1 MYIKGMEQD
10 VTALILDTAS
20 KRFGISAV
28 KPFQLLVMQR
38 IIEQESRDYS
48 IRHQIVILPTGTG
61 KSLCFLLPAILCSGI
76 TIIVYPLL
84 ALMNDQLAFLCGN
97 GIECACLR
105 GGQTKEQRRREF
117 EKLDN
122 GCKIVITNPETL
134 NLDII
139 VNNLARRRISLFVC
153 DEAHVISLW
162 GETFRPSY
170 LKLGQAVSKLRP
182 LQVLAFTATAG
193 TETIHRIWHCMF
205 PSKPLLVR
213 GDSDRENIYYS
224 AYPAYDRDTAL
235 FSILRSCEKPAIVF
249 FRKRRLCLTT
259 CVIMK
264 RLLPD
269 TEHLYY
275 HAGLTKAEREG
286 IEKTFLNAD
295 NAVLYSTNAY
305 GMGVDKKNLRTV
317 IHYTIP
323 DSAEAYIQE
332 AGRAGRDGKQA
343 WSFVIITGR
352 EKPGVLSDIFT
363 QDRCRRSALLQT
375 MGQEKDECTGCDS
388 CTGKIPYSENIE
400 HIEKTILKTVRF
412 HPFRYNKKTLPELL
426 CYRGRSFVEYEDF
439 FCAKLSGIDRNLVEQ
454 TMIKM
459 KGPVFGAL
467 RHPVKG
473 YLYFSKPFR
482 RLHQY
487 TRLHSGRQLRRQ
499 RRQ

>member
-1 MYIKGMEQD
+1 MEQD
-10 VTALILDTAS
+10 ITALILKTAFE
-20 KRFGISAV
+20 KFGITAV

-38 IIEQESRDYS
+38 IIEQESRNYAV
-48 IRHQIVILPTGTG
+48 RHQIVILPTGTG
-61 KSLCFLLPAILCSGI
+61 KSLCFLLPAVLCNGI

-84 ALMNDQLAFLCGN
+84 ALMNDQLAFLKAN
-97 GIECACLR
+97 GIQCACLR
-105 GGQTKEQRRREF
+105 GGQTKEQRKAEY

-122 GCKIVITNPETL
+122 GCKVVITNPETL
-134 NLDII
+134 SCKSVLQNLQ
-139 VNNLARRRISLFVC
+139 RYSISLFVC

-170 LKLGQAVSKLRP
+170 LKLGSAVSKLKP
-182 LQVLAFTATAG
+182 MQVLAFTATAG
-193 TETIHRIWHCMF
+193 TETIHKIWHCMF

-224 AYPAYDRDTAL
+224 SYLAYDRDTAL

-249 FRKRRLCLTT
+249 FRKRSLCLTT
-259 CVIMK
+259 CVMMK

-269 TEHLYY
+269 IEHLYY
-275 HAGLTKAEREG
+275 HAGLTRAERES
-286 IEKTFLNAD
+286 IEKNFLTAD

-352 EKPGVLSDIFT
+352 EKPSVLSDIFT

-375 MGQEKDECTGCDS
+375 MGQEKNECTGCDN
-388 CTGKIPYSENIE
+388 CTGKIPYSENIQR
-400 HIEKTILKTVRF
+400 IEKTVLRAIRL
-412 HPFRYNKKTLPELL
+412 HPLRYNTKTLSNLL
-426 CYRGRSFVEYEDF
+426 CYRGNSQIEYSDF
-439 FCAKLSGIDRNLVEQ
+439 FCAKLSDVDRVLIEN

-459 KGPVFGAL
+459 KGPLLGAL
-467 RHPVKG
+467 KIPGKG
-473 YLYFSKPFR
+473 YLYFNKPFR

-487 TRLHSGRQLRRQ
+487 TRLHSVQQLHRQKQ
-499 RRQ
+499 Q

>member
-1 MYIKGMEQD
+1 MEQD

-38 IIEQESRDYS
+38 IIEQESNNYS

-84 ALMNDQLAFLCGN
+84 ALMNDQLAFLHSN

-105 GGQTKEQRRREF
+105 GGQTREQRRKEF
-117 EKLDN
+117 EKLNN

-134 NLDII
+134 NLNSV
-139 VNNLARRRISLFVC
+139 VNNLSKNRISLFVC
-153 DEAHVISLW
+153 DEAHVIALW

-170 LKLGQAVSKLRP
+170 LKLGQAVSRLRP

-193 TETIHRIWHCMF
+193 HETILKIRQCLF
-205 PSKPLLVR
+205 PTKPLLVR

-224 AYPAYDRDTAL
+224 SYPAYDRNTAL

-249 FRKRRLCLTT
+249 FRKRSLCLST
-259 CVIMK
+259 CITMK

-269 TEHLYY
+269 TDHLYY
-275 HAGLTKAEREG
+275 HAGLTKAERET
-286 IEKTFLNAD
+286 IEKTFLKAD

-352 EKPGVLSDIFT
+352 EKPGMLSDIFT
-363 QDRCRRSALLQT
+363 HDKCRRSALLKT
-375 MGQEKDECTGCDS
+375 MGQDKDECTGCDS
-388 CTGKIPYSENIE
+388 CTGKIPFSENIE
-400 HIEKTILKTVRF
+400 RIEKTILRAVRL
-412 HPFRYNKKTLPELL
+412 HPFRYNTKTLPELL
-426 CYRGRSFVEYEDF
+426 TYRGRDFVEYEDF
-439 FCAKLSGIDRNLVEQ
+439 FCSKLSDVDRNLVER
-454 TMIKM
+454 TMKKM

-467 RHPVKG
+467 RIPGKG

-487 TRLHSGRQLRRQ
+487 TRLHSGRQLRRRKQ
-499 RRQ
+499 Q